1 MLSVS
6 EWSAIMTN
14 ECCGCQIRALDPL
27 HMHNM
32 DLYAFLLSR
41 DKRTKD
47 LQT

>member
-1 MLSVS
+1 MHYKY
-6 EWSAIMTN
+6 AN
-14 ECCGCQIRALDPL
+14 CGCQIRALDPL